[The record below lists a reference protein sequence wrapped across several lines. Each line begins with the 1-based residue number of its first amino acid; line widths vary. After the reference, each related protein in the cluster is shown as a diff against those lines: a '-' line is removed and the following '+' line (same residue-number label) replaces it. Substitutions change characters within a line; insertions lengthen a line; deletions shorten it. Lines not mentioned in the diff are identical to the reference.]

1 MAIEKKE
8 RYLVTLHDGTRM
20 NVLAETFSEIL
31 RMYGEENVEEIK
43 KMGYE
48 GEQ

>member
-8 RYLVTLHDGTRM
+8 RYIVTMHDGTKM
-20 NVLAETFSEIL
+20 NVLAETFAEIL
-31 RMYGEENVEEIK
+31 RMYGEENIESIK
-43 KMGYE
+43 KMDYE

>member
-8 RYLVTLHDGTRM
+8 RYIVTKNDGTKM

-31 RMYGEENVEEIK
+31 RMYGEEDIESIK
-43 KMGYE
+43 KMD
-48 GEQ
+48 